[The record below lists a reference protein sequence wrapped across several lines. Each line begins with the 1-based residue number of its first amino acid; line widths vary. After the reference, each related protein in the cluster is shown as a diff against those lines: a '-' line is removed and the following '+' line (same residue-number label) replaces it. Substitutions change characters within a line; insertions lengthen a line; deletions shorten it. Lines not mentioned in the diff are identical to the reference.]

1 MSEGPFFIKGWII
14 FHCTYV
20 LQVGIYRIIVRVYT
34 IHPSACTWDAS
45 TFWPSGNG
53 AMNMVYESL
62 FELLLPILSGI
73 YPKVESLD
81 QNFLIF
87 WGTLMLFFVATA
99 PFIVL
104 PRARR
109 SCAFSMALVISGVFD
124 GSRLLSVCVWWERR
138 IYSVI
143 FIYNIQQWV
152 VAILMGMR
160 AMDSFIFTH
169 EKDKRSIQP
178 EMTR

>member
-1 MSEGPFFIKGWII
+1 MSEGPSFIKGWII

-20 LQVGIYRIIVRVYT
+20 LQVGIYRIIVRICHSSVSVYLGCFHLLAVRKRCYEHGVRVT
-34 IHPSACTWDAS
+34 IWATAFHSFGYICK
-45 TFWPSGNG
+45 
-53 AMNMVYESL
+53 
-62 FELLLPILSGI
+62 IGI
-73 YPKVESLD
+73 AGSK
-81 QNFLIF
+81 FLIF

-169 EKDKRSIQP
+169 EKDKRSSQP